1 MTESSDSLFE
11 RSLKAER
18 ALLSTSAIRALAEEH
33 WNVPRPLLDWP
44 LLVLFVIAMTALF
57 APFGSSDLPI
67 PLLNS
72 VAQDT
77 IRADRGLEVADPE
90 ETALRQAQ
98 AKAAVRPQFEYDS
111 EFMLERSNRV
121 VAAIENLALRK
132 TQVELTV
139 NQRILAFET
148 DLGLPVN
155 AGVFELLEGLPNVED
170 AGTALAFF
178 LALPAERMVMADR
191 ALLPESGAIELRR
204 AGSEEIATLFHFD
217 ALIDVAAA
225 WRMMRAKSRVA
236 PYGSARSLRTWILET
251 ALALTDHNVT
261 YSAASTESA
270 VATALA
276 AIEPASMHIGRGE
289 VIVREGDRVTQRGL
303 ARLLALNEARQ
314 GGLGWI
320 DSVAFAVFLAG
331 LVGLGA
337 FFFRSG
343 RQPLHFTRKNGYITI
358 AAISLT
364 GLISVGALYAG
375 RGIAEGL
382 GMDLYTAAFL
392 SPVALSAVI
401 VSNFV
406 NARVSLM
413 VGVVLSLLVTY
424 HADGDIW
431 LAAYYLIG
439 VLVAGIAARHCRHRK
454 DLLIAGAMVAAVQAL
469 AVPLVLILSGSTV
482 YADIPL
488 VVAFALVS
496 GAMVAAFTMGL
507 LPLFEYAFD
516 ETTDV
521 RLMELAT
528 GDHPLLKS
536 LALQSPGTYHHSVM
550 IANLAEAAAEAIEA
564 SALQCRVMALYHD
577 IGKSVRPVYF
587 SENQRE
593 GNIHDGLPPELS
605 ARIIFSHITEG
616 IQLARQH
623 RMGRAVIEAV
633 TQHQG
638 TTLLRIFY
646 QRALANAQ
654 GSGQQVQEADYRYPG
669 PKPQTRESGILMLG
683 DSVEAATRALKN
695 PSPAELKERV
705 GKIISEKMT
714 DGQLSDCALT
724 IADLTRIEDAF
735 TRILVMGVYH
745 SRIEYPASNVAPGTA
760 LHLEQN
766 SKDTD
771 GDRNN
776 DTPHSV
782 ADRAS

>member
-1 MTESSDSLFE
+1 MTDSSDSLFE

-18 ALLSTSAIRALAEEH
+18 ALLSASAIRALAEEH
-33 WNVPRPLLDWP
+33 WSIPRPLLDWP

-57 APFGSSDLPI
+57 APFGSSNLPI
-67 PLLNS
+67 PVLNS
-72 VAQDT
+72 IAEDT
-77 IRADRGLEVADPE
+77 VRADRSLEVADPE
-90 ETALRQAQ
+90 ETALRLAQAQ
-98 AKAAVRPQFEYDS
+98 AVVRPQFEYDP
-111 EFMLERSNRV
+111 EFLFDRRSRA
-121 VAAIENLALRK
+121 VAAIENVSVRRAQSDLA
-132 TQVELTV
+132 VV
-139 NQRILAFET
+139 DRIAAFEAE
-148 DLGLPVN
+148 LGLPVN
-155 AGVFELLEGLPNVED
+155 AGVFDLLEGLPNIED
-170 AGTALAFF
+170 AGAALAFF

-191 ALLPESGAIELRR
+191 ALLPERGAIELRR
-204 AGSEEIATLFHFD
+204 AGAEEAATLFHFD
-217 ALIDVAAA
+217 ALIDVASA
-225 WRMMRAKSRVA
+225 WRMMRAKAREA

-251 ALALTDHNVT
+251 ALALTEQNVT
-261 YSAASTESA
+261 YSATATESA
-270 VATALA
+270 TETALA
-276 AIEPASMHIGRGE
+276 AVKPATMRIGRGE
-289 VIVREGDRVTQRGL
+289 VIVREGDRVNQRAR
-303 ARLLALNEARQ
+303 ARLQALNEASR
-314 GGLGWI
+314 GGLGWV
-320 DSVAFAVFLAG
+320 DSVAFAIFLAG

-343 RQPLHFTRKNGYITI
+343 RRPLHFTRKSGYITI
-358 AAISLT
+358 AVITLT

-382 GMDLYTAAFL
+382 GIELHAAAFL

-401 VSNFV
+401 VSIFV

-413 VGVVLSLLVTY
+413 VGVALSLLVTY

-439 VLVAGIAARHCRHRK
+439 VLVAGIAAQRCRLRK
-454 DLLIAGAMVAAVQAL
+454 DLLKVGAAVAAVQAV
-469 AVPLVLILSGSTV
+469 AVPLVLILGGGTEYS
-482 YADIPL
+482 DIPT

-496 GAMVAAFTMGL
+496 GGMVAAFAMGM

-516 ETTDV
+516 EITDV

-550 IANLAEAAAEAIEA
+550 IANLSEAAAEAIGA
-564 SALQCRVMALYHD
+564 NALRCRVMALYHD

-587 SENQRE
+587 AENQRN

-616 IQLARQH
+616 IQLARDH
-623 RMGRAVIEAV
+623 RMGRPVIEAV

-646 QRALANAQ
+646 QRALKNAEKT
-654 GSGQQVQEADYRYPG
+654 GRTVNEADYRYPG
-669 PKPQTRESGILMLG
+669 PRPRTRESGILMLG
-683 DSVEAATRALKN
+683 DSVEAATRALSS
-695 PSPAELKERV
+695 PSPAELRERV
-705 GKIISEKMT
+705 GNIIAEKMA
-714 DGQLSDCALT
+714 DGQLSDSALT

-745 SRIEYPASNVAPGTA
+745 SRIEYPASNVPMNDTQIRG
-760 LHLEQN
+760 QN
-766 SKDTD
+766 GKEKD
-771 GDRNN
+771 GDR
-776 DTPHSV
+776 DKHTPHGM